1 MASPS
6 ASLDDVKLTADGKIC
21 LDDPAEFLKR
31 KPKKSILKM
40 KQDSSLEGK
49 DGRAHFDEMNILAT
63 YHPADKDYGHNKI
76 DEPKT
81 PYHHSDGESECD
93 EAAHGASSTRARR
106 VSLGNAVDPEKVV
119 EGLVHPDA
127 SRQIASAEDTEDEE
141 DMTDE
146 QKEHK
151 RDFEKKRRAH
161 YNEGAALRMHK
172 DLEVDE
178 EEQDG
183 KMEH

>member
-6 ASLDDVKLTADGKIC
+6 ASVDDVKLTADGKIC
-21 LDDPAEFLKR
+21 LDDPTEFLKR

-63 YHPADKDYGHNKI
+63 YHPADKDYGSMKVEKKQLAWFETISFQI

-81 PYHHSDGESECD
+81 PYHHSDVESECD
-93 EAAHGASSTRARR
+93 DGVPVTRARR

-119 EGLVHPDA
+119 EGLAHPEVYCIF
-127 SRQIASAEDTEDEE
+127 RQNIKHKNCSCNPEDRFLRPRTPK
-141 DMTDE
+141 M
-146 QKEHK
+146 
-151 RDFEKKRRAH
+151 RRI
-161 YNEGAALRMHK
+161 
-172 DLEVDE
+172 
-178 EEQDG
+178 
-183 KMEH
+183 

>member
-63 YHPADKDYGHNKI
+63 YHPADKDYGHNK
-76 DEPKT
+76 
-81 PYHHSDGESECD
+81 
-93 EAAHGASSTRARR
+93 
-106 VSLGNAVDPEKVV
+106 VS
-119 EGLVHPDA
+119 
-127 SRQIASAEDTEDEE
+127 
-141 DMTDE
+141 
-146 QKEHK
+146 
-151 RDFEKKRRAH
+151 FCC
-161 YNEGAALRMHK
+161 
-172 DLEVDE
+172 
-178 EEQDG
+178 
-183 KMEH
+183 